1 MDPVPIVLQENDAVP
16 ETWND
21 PTRGSLAFRT
31 LFGGRGSRTRHL
43 TGGVAELEPDGW
55 LGMHSHA
62 PAEIYYLIQGVAL
75 LQLDDAEHLLGTG
88 SAVFIPGGTEHGL
101 TNVGTTPV
109 RLFYMLAAES
119 FDQVEYTFAG

>member
-1 MDPVPIVLQENDAVP
+1 
-16 ETWND
+16 
-21 PTRGSLAFRT
+21 
-31 LFGGRGSRTRHL
+31 
-43 TGGVAELEPDGW
+43 
-55 LGMHSHA
+55 MHSHA

-109 RLFYMLAAES
+109 GTTPVRLFYMLAAES
-119 FDQVEYTFAG
+119 FDEVEYTFAG